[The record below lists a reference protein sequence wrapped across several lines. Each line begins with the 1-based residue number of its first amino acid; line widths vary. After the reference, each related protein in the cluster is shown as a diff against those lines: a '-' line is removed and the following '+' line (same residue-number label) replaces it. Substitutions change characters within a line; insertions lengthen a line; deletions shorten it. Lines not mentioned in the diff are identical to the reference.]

1 MIILK
6 IINDSQAIIIIKM
19 IMLEIINDSQAIM
32 IIKMIMLEI
41 INDSQAMIMMKLMEI
56 TTEMTSLFQTCICIW
71 KHGKEAVECV
81 NRSKRQKPE
90 LFKTILSDLFS
101 DIKQFYFL
109 FSTDLR

>member
-1 MIILK
+1 MREIINNSQAMILICMIILK

-81 NRSKRQKPE
+81 NRWKKHNHYQA
-90 LFKTILSDLFS
+90 
-101 DIKQFYFL
+101 
-109 FSTDLR
+109 